1 MLTHA
6 AVAVG
11 HALLRGPIDAPTVRS
26 LGTAGAVCG
35 LAAVGVFGTGAVQV
49 VCFGE
54 GLAYCM
60 QSPVPW
66 TKVGLF
72 TLVGMASV
80 YPTLTFLR
88 WQAELDREEAP
99 VRSLLGLSIPP
110 CSPPCDRH
118 LGP

>member
-6 AVAVG
+6 AVAVE

-26 LGTAGAVCG
+26 PGTADAVCG

-49 VCFGE
+49 VYFGK
-54 GLAYCM
+54 GLAYYM

-72 TLVGMASV
+72 TLVGVASIH
-80 YPTLTFLR
+80 PALTFLR
-88 WQAELDREEAP
+88 WQAELDREEVPA
-99 VRSLLGLSIPP
+99 RSLLGLSIPP
-110 CSPPCDRH
+110 RSPPCDRH